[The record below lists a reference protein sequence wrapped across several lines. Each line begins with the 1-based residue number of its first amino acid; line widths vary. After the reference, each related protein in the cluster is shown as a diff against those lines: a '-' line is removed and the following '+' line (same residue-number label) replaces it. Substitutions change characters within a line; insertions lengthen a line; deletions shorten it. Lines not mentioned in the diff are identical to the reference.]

1 MEEFSSTL
9 GEISK
14 DIVVS
19 EVSLLPTF
27 QAIQIFKG
35 LPDFLIFPA
44 FLALRYPVHPRYAQ
58 RQCDFP
64 SSVHAMKIFIKFAK
78 GAQERS
84 QCASDALNYAC
95 QYWAIHLSR
104 APNSRDD
111 MLNNVFKAFWDCHLL
126 SWLERQWCL
135 KGLCSSCIILSE
147 GLELAKEHFLASAN
161 KRKANDQ
168 DIISDACLSKRARH

>member
-14 DIVVS
+14 DIVVP
-19 EVSLLPTF
+19 EVSLIPTF

-44 FLALRYPVHPRYAQ
+44 FLALTYPDYPSCALPQ
-58 RQCDFP
+58 QTFP
-64 SSVHAMKIFIKFAK
+64 SDVEIVRAMETFINFAK

-95 QYWAIHLSR
+95 QNWTIHLSR

-111 MLNNVFKAFWDCHLL
+111 RLNKVFKVFWDYHLL
-126 SWLERQWCL
+126 PWLERQWCL
-135 KGLCSSCIILSE
+135 KGLCSSFIILSE
-147 GLELAKEHFLASAN
+147 GLELAKKHLLASAN
-161 KRKANDQ
+161 QCSA
-168 DIISDACLSKRARH
+168 

>member
-9 GEISK
+9 GEICEDMS
-14 DIVVS
+14 VVIP

-27 QAIQIFKG
+27 QAIQIFKA

-44 FLALRYPVHPRYAQ
+44 FLALRYPDHPSYALPQ
-58 RQCDFP
+58 HAFP
-64 SSVHAMKIFIKFAK
+64 SNVETIHAMKTFINFAK

-95 QYWAIHLSR
+95 QNWAIHLSQ
-104 APNSRDD
+104 APHSRDD
-111 MLNNVFKAFWDCHLL
+111 RLDNIFKAFWDCHLL

-135 KGLCSSCIILSE
+135 KGLSSSFIILSE
-147 GLELAKEHFLASAN
+147 GLELAKV
-161 KRKANDQ
+161 
-168 DIISDACLSKRARH
+168 